1 MKLDKSKPYGQIS
14 GEHSAMFEQNGAFFD
29 AHGDEVVGEDPATQ
43 KNAEGQDTPP
53 APTTPKAPRVKAVKA
68 VKAPKAEPKKPG
80 RKAAAETAPK
90 TPVDEQIAAQTGA

>member
-29 AHGDEVVGEDPATQ
+29 AHGDEVVGEDPVTQ
-43 KNAEGQDTPP
+43 QNAEGQDTPP
-53 APTTPKAPRVKAVKA
+53 EPTTPKV
-68 VKAPKAEPKKPG
+68 PKAKPNKPG
-80 RKAAAETAPK
+80 RKAAAETAPT